1 MRLIRNLFLL
11 ALGLILFALALANRE
26 FVTLRLMTDDAAAL
40 MGIPN
45 QISLPL
51 FAVIFVA
58 LVAGILVG
66 LVWEWFRE
74 HQFRADAAA
83 QRRKA
88 DALSRDLANLRAPAN
103 ANGKPEDDI
112 LALVDGHK

>member
-1 MRLIRNLFLL
+1 MRVIRNLFLIAL
-11 ALGLILFALALANRE
+11 AVVLFTLALANRE
-26 FVTLRLMTDDAAAL
+26 FVTLRLVTDDAAAL
-40 MGIPN
+40 LGIPN

-51 FAVIFVA
+51 FAVIFLA

-66 LVWEWFRE
+66 LVWEWFRA
-74 HQFRADAAA
+74 HQFRADAVA

-88 DALSRDLANLRAPAN
+88 EALSRDLADLKAPAN